1 MYAAVAWYHAPMNG
15 SEEADARE
23 ARAPP
28 VHSAPRHEPT
38 APSAKLFTT
47 RSSRLR
53 ANAQFQLA
61 NAVPRTSPSRCATNG
76 VFVNSGGTL
85 CSGVRKVEDPR
96 LSADDPGRRLGG
108 GTVASGRC
116 G

>member
-23 ARAPP
+23 GRAPP

-53 ANAQFQLA
+53 ANTQFQLA
-61 NAVPRTSPSRCATNG
+61 NAVPSTSPSLCATND
-76 VFVNSGGTL
+76 VFVSSGGAVPSRAGKL
-85 CSGVRKVEDPR
+85 NDPR
-96 LSADDPGRRLGG
+96 LSADDLRPRSVGG
-108 GTVASGRC
+108 GG
-116 G
+116 GG